1 MRPTLFIGIS
11 AILALATTA
20 PLAAADGPAPPPP
33 TFSYAGG
40 NVTVSATGSSHINGD
55 YSWSIKDSPNPGA
68 KTLKAKSDFNFS
80 GGSSPNYA
88 TATVTLVAGTLK
100 GAYCGNGSCVPFT
113 ATCTAS
119 ACTMN

>member
-1 MRPTLFIGIS
+1 MRPTLLIGIS

-20 PLAAADGPAPPPP
+20 LTAGADGTPPPPP

-55 YSWSIKDSPNPGA
+55 YSWSIKDGGNN
-68 KTLKAKSDFNFS
+68 TLKPKSAFTFS

-88 TATVTLVAGTLK
+88 TATVGLVAGTLK